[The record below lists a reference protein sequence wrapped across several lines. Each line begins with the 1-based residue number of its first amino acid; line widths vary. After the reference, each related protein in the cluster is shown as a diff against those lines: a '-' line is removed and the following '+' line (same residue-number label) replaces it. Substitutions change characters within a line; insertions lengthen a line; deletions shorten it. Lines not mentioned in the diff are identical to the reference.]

1 MRNENIERVKTKM
14 ETMKEIVKKVLE
26 DYPETRANDD
36 KLRVIVLE
44 KMGVDTGKSFFA
56 LALSGELK
64 CIESITRARRKVQEI
79 HPELKEPGMA
89 EIRLNEEEAYHFY
102 FRG

>member
-14 ETMKEIVKKVLE
+14 ETMQEIVKKVLE

-44 KMGVDTGKSFFA
+44 KMGVDTGKSFFT

-79 HPELKEPGMA
+79 HPELKEPEMA